1 MIQPTVPD
9 DQVKSL
15 FPVLTVV
22 ALPSG
27 KGYIR
32 KTPQPWNVSV
42 LGIPS
47 VARRMRKQ
55 LNDSWH

>member
-9 DQVKSL
+9 DEVKTL
-15 FPVLTVV
+15 FPLVTVV

-32 KTPQPWNVSV
+32 KTPQPN
-42 LGIPS
+42 
-47 VARRMRKQ
+47 
-55 LNDSWH
+55 